1 MHGALIRFHVSEY
14 DQTITGAMKV
24 LFLTDNFVPEQ
35 NASARRSYEH
45 CRNWVNQG
53 VQVTVVTTVPNFPL
67 GKPHPSYRN
76 RLFARETIDGIEV
89 VRVWSFLAP
98 NRGVVLRA
106 LDFASFA
113 VTGFLAGLAQKA
125 DVIVATSPQLLTAA
139 CGHFLSRAKKRPWV
153 FEVRDLWPESI
164 TAVGA
169 MREGMVMRLL
179 RRLEAKLYRSAER
192 IVTVTDPM
200 RARLIGRGVPEKK
213 VGVVPNGADL
223 KRLLPRLASAELA
236 TELDLAGKFV
246 VGYVGT
252 HGFAQGLEVVV
263 KAADLI
269 RDRNVHFLFVGEG
282 ARRDFLIEMAR
293 GMGLHNVTF
302 LRGVPADVAVDYLA
316 LSDAIVVPLKNSA
329 LFDSALPSKIFEA
342 AAMEKPVL
350 LSANGL
356 SADVVREF
364 NAGIA
369 VAAEDAQALA
379 AAILR
384 LHDDAV
390 LRESFRSGCR
400 ALARQYNR
408 ETLANRMLEEIRF
421 AAATASGLRAKFA
434 QQE

>member
-1 MHGALIRFHVSEY
+1 MAA
-14 DQTITGAMKV
+14 GAMKV

-45 CRNWVNQG
+45 CRNWVGQG

-67 GKPHPSYRN
+67 GKPQPPYRN
-76 RLFARETIDGIEV
+76 HLYARETIDGIEV
-89 VRVWSFLAP
+89 IRVWSFLAP

-113 VTGFLAGLAQKA
+113 LTGFFASLGQTA

-139 CGHFLSRAKKRPWV
+139 CGHFLSRAKRRPWV

-169 MREGMVMRLL
+169 MKEGVAMRLL
-179 RRLEAKLYRSAER
+179 RRLERNLYHSAGR
-192 IVTVTDPM
+192 IITVTEPM
-200 RARLIGRGVPEKK
+200 RARLVERGVPESK

-223 KRLLPRLASAELA
+223 KRLVPRLASAELA
-236 TELDLAGKFV
+236 AELKVDGKFV

-263 KAADLI
+263 KAAALL
-269 RDRNVHFLFVGEG
+269 RDRNIHFLFVGEG
-282 ARRDFLIEMAR
+282 ARREFLVEMAR
-293 GMGLHNVTF
+293 GLGLQNVTF
-302 LRGVPADVAVDYLA
+302 LRGVPADTAVEYLA

-342 AAMEKPVL
+342 AAMEKPLL
-350 LSANGL
+350 LSAAGL
-356 SADVVREF
+356 SADVVREY
-364 NAGIA
+364 NAGLAI
-369 VAAEDAQALA
+369 EPENAQALA
-379 AAILR
+379 AAVLR
-384 LHDDAV
+384 LHEDNA

-408 ETLANRMLEEIRF
+408 ETLANRMLDEVRF
-421 AAATASGLRAKFA
+421 AAATASPV
-434 QQE
+434 